1 MIVSRHSSA
10 AMPHGG
16 RLLDRPSLGHESRR
30 ETIKAGSR
38 HFRLFCFSVLGVPCS
53 TCLQHHPFD
62 RKGDP
67 MTLDE
72 VILEL
77 YRLAETKKWDGGSS
91 DEALAAAIE
100 GMEQIWTLRQADAR
114 RT

>member
-1 MIVSRHSSA
+1 
-10 AMPHGG
+10 
-16 RLLDRPSLGHESRR
+16 
-30 ETIKAGSR
+30 
-38 HFRLFCFSVLGVPCS
+38 
-53 TCLQHHPFD
+53 
-62 RKGDP
+62 

-77 YRLAETKKWDGGSS
+77 YRLAETKKWDGDSS

-114 RT
+114 RTARAQALKKQPRIWS